1 MSVDPWLM
9 SVLAGLMIT
18 SLMFITALAWSD
30 VTDRAM
36 ESEPEW
42 TTNEQPD
49 ENWKQN

>member
-18 SLMFITALAWSD
+18 SLMFITALAWEG

-36 ESEPEW
+36 ESEPGW
-42 TTNEQPD
+42 ATNEQPD
-49 ENWKQN
+49 ENCEQN